1 MKDILTLL
9 KTDNDRLEFAIH
21 RVRELHQPVLYGF
34 STKYYCSHCKSECVD
49 YSSDTDTVPYPCPT
63 IKALDGA

>member
-21 RVRELHQPVLYGF
+21 RVRELHKQVTRFDTSKQGYTCQECYASYP
-34 STKYYCSHCKSECVD
+34 YYE
-49 YSSDTDTVPYPCPT
+49 YEYPCPT
-63 IKALDGA
+63 IKALDGEQ